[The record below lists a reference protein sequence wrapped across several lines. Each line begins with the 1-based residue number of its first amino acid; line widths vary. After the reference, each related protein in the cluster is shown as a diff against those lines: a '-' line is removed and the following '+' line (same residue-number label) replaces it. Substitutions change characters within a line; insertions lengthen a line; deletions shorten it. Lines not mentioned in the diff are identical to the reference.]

1 MSMRFH
7 IGTPMMKTPKN
18 NEVYMKLEEKTVESE
33 LKYDGKIV
41 KLFVDKAEVENG
53 DIVKREVIK
62 HPGGVCVVPL
72 DEDENVIFVRQFRY
86 PHKRVFLEI
95 PAGKLEYGENH
106 RECGLRELK
115 EETGCVCDSFEYLG
129 NLVPTPAYDTEII
142 HMYLARRLHVGE
154 QNLDK
159 DEFLETEKIPLK
171 KAAEMIMKNEIA
183 DAKTQVAILKTMF
196 LLGYCI

>member
-1 MSMRFH
+1 MRFH
-7 IGTPMMKTPKN
+7 VGIPMMKTMKN
-18 NEVYMKLEEKTVESE
+18 NEVFMKLEEKTVESE

-142 HMYLARRLHVGE
+142 HMYLARGLHAGE

-183 DAKTQVAILKTMF
+183 DAKTQVAILKTMV
-196 LLGYCI
+196 LLGHCI

>member
-7 IGTPMMKTPKN
+7 IGTQMMKTPKN

-142 HMYLARRLHVGE
+142 HMYLARRLHAGE